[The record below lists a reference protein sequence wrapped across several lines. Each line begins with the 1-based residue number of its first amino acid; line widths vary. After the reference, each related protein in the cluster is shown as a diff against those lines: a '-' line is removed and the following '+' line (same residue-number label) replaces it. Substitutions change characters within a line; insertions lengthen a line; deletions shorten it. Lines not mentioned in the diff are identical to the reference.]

1 MSDNSDRKLWIGF
14 FVGVLSLAI
23 SSTVTNMLVKSTI
36 DPSPIAGVYE
46 DRNGYTYLWTFRGD
60 DVAINVSPEVIVFPG
75 FNGNGNTQVQ
85 IFFRI
90 PNSTSSY

>member
-1 MSDNSDRKLWIGF
+1 MTDNSDRKFWIGF
-14 FVGVLSLAI
+14 FVGVLFFAI
-23 SSTVTNMLVKSTI
+23 LSTIANMLVKSVI
-36 DPSPIAGVYE
+36 DPSPIAGVYG
-46 DRNGYTYLWTFRGD
+46 DQNGYTYLWTFRGD

-90 PNSTSSY
+90 PNITSSY